1 MAVASLSGRVARAA
15 LQLLVAAV
23 VAGVLAAGFFAGS
36 RPHGPGRPPDH
47 PRELIGFTLTDRTG
61 RTVTRA
67 ELRGT
72 FCVVSFVS
80 TGCGV
85 ICPIVSRQMAAV
97 QRLAAGMDDVRLVS
111 FTVDPRTDTPP
122 VLAKFA
128 ARFGA
133 DTNRWLFLTGDKNV
147 LFPLI
152 ETSFLPKDTLGG
164 YQPMPGEF
172 LDTDRIVLVDPQGSV
187 RAYFDGMILSTP
199 SALMAEVERLRA
211 RPNAR

>member
-1 MAVASLSGRVARAA
+1 MPRSASSDGIRSQPPAGMAVASLSGRVARAA

-85 ICPIVSRQMAAV
+85 ICPDRQPADGRGA
-97 QRLAAGMDDVRLVS
+97 
-111 FTVDPRTDTPP
+111 
-122 VLAKFA
+122 A
-128 ARFGA
+128 ARG
-133 DTNRWLFLTGDKNV
+133 GD
-147 LFPLI
+147 
-152 ETSFLPKDTLGG
+152 G
-164 YQPMPGEF
+164 
-172 LDTDRIVLVDPQGSV
+172 
-187 RAYFDGMILSTP
+187 
-199 SALMAEVERLRA
+199 
-211 RPNAR
+211 